1 MNLNKEELQELERH
15 LKWDVEYRIG
25 ELQKKRL
32 AQSFKKL
39 LDRSIFIYGWY
50 EGQIPVVTA
59 RSENVYVKVT
69 LKKGSDIKHYM
80 KWLTGLGW
88 HQRKDRKPTTTG
100 TRVEWRLYNESLKD
114 EDVDMEPAIWFHADF
129 GGDKDDPEACKLVQ
143 TGVKTSETP
152 VYELICPDGTKPA
165 QVEV

>member
-1 MNLNKEELQELERH
+1 MDMNKEELDTLEQD
-15 LKWDVEYRIG
+15 LKWYVGYRIG
-25 ELQKKRL
+25 EFQKKRR

-39 LDRSIFIYGWY
+39 LDDSIFIYGWY
-50 EGQIPVVTA
+50 DGQIPVVTA
-59 RSENVYVKVT
+59 PSENVYVKVT
-69 LKKGSDIKHYM
+69 LKKGSDIKHYL
-80 KWLTGLGW
+80 KWLTSLGW
-88 HQRKDRKPTTTG
+88 HQKKGHKPTTTG

-114 EDVDMEPAIWFHADF
+114 EDADIAPAIWFHADF